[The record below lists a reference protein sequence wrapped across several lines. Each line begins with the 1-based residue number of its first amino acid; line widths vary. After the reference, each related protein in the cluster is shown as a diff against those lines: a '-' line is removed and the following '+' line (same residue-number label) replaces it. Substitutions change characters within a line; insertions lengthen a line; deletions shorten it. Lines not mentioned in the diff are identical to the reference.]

1 MFLFLLAAFSSGV
14 TFDWTISLGNLLSA
28 VTFLF
33 LAVLAWR
40 DLTWRVRNLETWRKE
55 HMIDS
60 AARDQLLRKLDKV
73 CDQLEFIVKR
83 VAKYDHDEAD
93 KK

>member
-1 MFLFLLAAFSSGV
+1 MFLFLFAAFSGGV

-33 LAVLAWR
+33 LAILAWR

-55 HMIDS
+55 HMVD
-60 AARDQLLRKLDKV
+60 ADARDLLLRKLDKV
-73 CDQLEFIVKR
+73 CDHLDFLVKR
-83 VAKYDHDEAD
+83 VLKYDKDELL
-93 KK
+93 K